1 MPLSDPELWDL
12 IRTWPLPYREER
24 DDSDPPKRL
33 CTRFEHNLRKIGD
46 WTDAASEE
54 ITAAY
59 RRFLYLK
66 AVSGETLTPPVWIDE
81 AWHLHMEFPQNYA
94 ALEAAVGRP
103 ILHRQDL
110 SAVERTEAFD
120 RGRKLWIEE
129 FGEFPD
135 NHIWPTSMSLRRDN
149 LGVALMFG
157 GFGIAFV
164 GVMSGIAM
172 AASFGG
178 LGVQVLGYLGLSS
191 MGLGGLMFLVGW
203 YLAGNVSPET
213 ISRCG

>member
-1 MPLSDPELWDL
+1 MPLTDPDLWKL
-12 IRTWPLPYREER
+12 IETWPLPYREER
-24 DDSDPPKRL
+24 DDADPPKRL

-46 WTDAASEE
+46 WTDEATEE

-81 AWHLHMEFPQNYA
+81 AWHLHLGFLSDYA
-94 ALEAAVGRP
+94 ALEAAAGRLIP
-103 ILHRQDL
+103 HRQDL
-110 SAVERTEAFD
+110 SAVERTVAFD

-149 LGVALMFG
+149 LLVALMFG

-164 GVMSGIAM
+164 GVISIIAM
-172 AASFGG
+172 AASFGE
-178 LGVQVLGYLGLSS
+178 LDVQVLGYLGFST
-191 MGLGGLMFLVGW
+191 MGLGVLMTLAGW